1 LEDLTMAVR
10 KAQAL
15 WEGSLREGHG
25 VMRFGSFEGPFSF
38 ASRFENGNG
47 TNPEEL
53 LGAAHAGCFSMAL
66 SAGLGR
72 AGFTPQLVQT
82 VANVTL
88 DKVDG
93 KSRITMIHLDCEAEI
108 PGIDAETFAKI
119 AEEARSG
126 CPVSVALAG
135 VQISLDAKLV

>member
-1 LEDLTMAVR
+1 MAIR

-25 VMRFGSFEGPFSF
+25 VMKFGSFEGPYSFS
-38 ASRFENGNG
+38 SRFEEGNG

-53 LGAAHAGCFSMAL
+53 IGAAHAGCFSMAL

-72 AGFTPQLVQT
+72 DGFTPQFIQT

-93 KSRITMIHLDCEAEI
+93 KSRITKINLECEAEI
-108 PGIDAETFAKI
+108 PGIDAGAFAKI
-119 AEEARSG
+119 AEDAKSN
-126 CPVSVALAG
+126 CPVSAALAG
-135 VQISLDAKLV
+135 VQITLDAKLV

>member
-1 LEDLTMAVR
+1 MAIR
-10 KAQAL
+10 KARAL

-38 ASRFENGNG
+38 SSRFEEGNG

-53 LGAAHAGCFSMAL
+53 IGAAHAGCFSMAL

-72 AGFTPQLVQT
+72 DGFTPQFIQT

-93 KSRITMIHLDCEAEI
+93 KSRITKIHLECEAEI
-108 PGIDAETFAKI
+108 SGIDAGTFAKI
-119 AEEARSG
+119 AEDTKSN
-126 CPVSVALAG
+126 CPVSAALSG
-135 VQISLDAKLV
+135 VQITLDAKLV

>member
-1 LEDLTMAVR
+1 MAER

-25 VMRFGSFEGPFSF
+25 LMKFGSFEGPFSF
-38 ASRFENGNG
+38 ASRFEEGNG

-53 LGAAHAGCFSMAL
+53 IGAAHAGCFSMSL

-72 AGFTPQLVQT
+72 AGFTPQRVQT

-88 DKVDG
+88 GKVDG
-93 KSRITMIHLDCEAEI
+93 KSRITHIHLDCEAEVH
-108 PGIDAETFAKI
+108 GIDPESFSKI
-119 AEEARSG
+119 AENSKDS
-126 CPVSVALAG
+126 CPVSAALAG
-135 VQISLDAKLV
+135 VPITLDAKLV